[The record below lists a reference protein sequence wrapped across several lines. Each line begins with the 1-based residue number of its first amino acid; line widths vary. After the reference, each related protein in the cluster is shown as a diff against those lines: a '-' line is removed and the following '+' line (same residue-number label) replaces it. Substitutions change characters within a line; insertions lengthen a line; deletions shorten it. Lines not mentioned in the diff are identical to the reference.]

1 MDSTLIETRYR
12 FASAFPT
19 YLVNRLYDM
28 TATKEHVI
36 SLAEY
41 IISETGTQDPK
52 VGGPIGIAVISPDSG
67 YRELDE
73 SEVAD
78 VRQKNQEEMH
88 KLREHFAGQ

>member
-1 MDSTLIETRYR
+1 
-12 FASAFPT
+12 
-19 YLVNRLYDM
+19 M

-52 VGGPIGIAVISPDSG
+52 VGGPIGIALITADDG

-78 VRQKNQEEMH
+78 VHQKNQEELH
-88 KLREHFAGQ
+88 KFREHFAGR